1 MIVQNSVEQKAP
13 EKEQEKAQIVEQS
26 AQSAPAQK
34 TPDQNPVTPVSEVNL
49 RKKTYIKN
57 LAWTSS
63 TIG

>member
-49 RKKTYIKN
+49 RKKKRI
-57 LAWTSS
+57 
-63 TIG
+63 